1 MEEKL
6 IKFKNVRKEY
16 KGGIIALEDVSFS
29 LDSGEFIF
37 IVGPSGA
44 GKSTIVRLLIRAEH
58 PTAGEIVFEE
68 IDVPSIP
75 RKLLSI
81 YRQQLGIVFQDL
93 KLISRKTVREN
104 IHFALEITDK
114 SESEILDTTDYLLD
128 LVNLSNRSELFPRQ
142 LSGGEMQRVALAR
155 ALANEPKLLIA
166 DEPTG
171 NLDHKTADGILS
183 LLDTVNS
190 LGTTVMVITH
200 DKAIVDRM
208 QRRVIH
214 LDKGRVVAD
223 EQGGYEANGKG
234 KKTKDTTKLKS
245 KKKDKVEAKKTEQT
259 MKKGAKGKTYIEV
272 LDLPKKLVRKLNKT
286 NVKDLEKLL
295 DMSEEELKKAKF
307 KKKEITKINKAVESY
322 LSNK

>member
-1 MEEKL
+1 MDEKL

-16 KGGIIALEDVSFS
+16 KGGIVALEDISFD
-29 LDSGEFIF
+29 LDSGEYIF

-44 GKSTIVRLLIRAEH
+44 GKSTIVRLVIRAEH

-93 KLISRKTVREN
+93 KLIPRKTVREN

-114 SESEILDTTDYLLD
+114 SKNEALDTTNYLLD

-171 NLDHKTADGILS
+171 NLDPKTADGILD

-200 DKAIVDRM
+200 DKNIVDKM
-208 QRRVIH
+208 QKRVIH
-214 LDKGRVVAD
+214 LDKGRIVAD
-223 EQGGYEANGKG
+223 EQGGYESKG
-234 KKTKDTTKLKS
+234 KNKSKGPTKVKTKQKI
-245 KKKDKVEAKKTEQT
+245 KKVAEQ
-259 MKKGAKGKTYIEV
+259 
-272 LDLPKKLVRKLNKT
+272 
-286 NVKDLEKLL
+286 
-295 DMSEEELKKAKF
+295 
-307 KKKEITKINKAVESY
+307 KINKQVFLQMLYSRKSCKAYQLIS
-322 LSNK
+322 L